1 MALETKPFVV
11 TISRQ
16 LGSGGGF
23 MGERLSNRLKALY
36 LDREILRHAAEK
48 LKVSEEELESLDE
61 KTTPFWQSILLSSN
75 YAAPTLFTPPP
86 TAAFPSDQ
94 DLFRVETEIISHIA
108 EKNTAIIVGRGGSY
122 ILRDHPRHA
131 SLYLYADISVRCQRV
146 QAKYKLPVDKA
157 LKMIEDNDKGRS
169 RYLHNVTGFDWSDAR
184 QYNLCIDTGALELP
198 KIENLV
204 VDYLQTRFGPL
215 EVVSIPLPPKHD
227 SP

>member
-1 MALETKPFVV
+1 MTQETTPFVV

-23 MGERLSNRLKALY
+23 MGERLSARLNAMY
-36 LDREILRHAAEK
+36 LDREILRRAAEK

-75 YAAPTLFTPPP
+75 YAAPALFTPPP
-86 TAAFPSDQ
+86 AAAFPSDQ
-94 DLFRVETEIISHIA
+94 DLFRVEAEIITHIA
-108 EKNTAIIVGRGGSY
+108 EKNMAIVVGRGGSF

-131 SLYLYADISVRCQRV
+131 SLYLYANISVRCQRI

-169 RYLHNVTGFDWSDAR
+169 RYLHNVTGLNWTDTR

-198 KIENLV
+198 KIE
-204 VDYLQTRFGPL
+204 DIAIAYLQARFGPF
-215 EVVSIPLPPKHD
+215 EVADIPAPAKLGT
-227 SP
+227 